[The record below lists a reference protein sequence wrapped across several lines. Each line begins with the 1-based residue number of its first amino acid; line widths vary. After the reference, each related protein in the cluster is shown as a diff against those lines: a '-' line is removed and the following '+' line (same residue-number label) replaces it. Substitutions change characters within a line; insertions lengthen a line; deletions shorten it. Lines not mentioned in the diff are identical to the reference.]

1 MSQIPNEQKKRIS
14 EIIETEGYDVV
25 GMDKMDGTIFIGIV
39 PKNYQQ
45 ISKELSEKIN
55 EELGLETIINLWV
68 WPCVYLH
75 GAFLFY
81 KNMIYFVY

>member
-1 MSQIPNEQKKRIS
+1 MSLITNEQKRRIT
-14 EIIETEGYDVV
+14 EIIQKEGYEIV

-55 EELGLETIINLWV
+55 EELGLETIINL
-68 WPCVYLH
+68 
-75 GAFLFY
+75 
-81 KNMIYFVY
+81 

>member
-55 EELGLETIINLWV
+55 EELGLETIINL
-68 WPCVYLH
+68 
-75 GAFLFY
+75 
-81 KNMIYFVY
+81 